1 IGQVDKPHDRFFK
14 KSLEDL
20 DLVKSFISNY
30 LPEELVRLID
40 LDSLELAKGNFV
52 SDDLKETFTDMLFSV
67 KLNGQDAY
75 LVFLFEHKSQ
85 AYADI
90 SLQLLGYMLN
100 IWKSADRNAGGKLP
114 VVIPLLIYHG
124 RYAWNVG
131 LRLYDLFSN
140 IPNSLQEYVPDYKYL
155 LFDLSRFSEEDIKGS
170 IKAKLFLEVLRS
182 IMHEGL
188 VSERSVKIL
197 ALISELDK
205 EEGVVDYIKTVLL
218 YMIDVRDDL
227 TIEKLVE
234 INREYKF
241 GKEDLIMSVAE
252 QLRKEGM
259 QIGMKKGRQE
269 ALIKTARKAL
279 MKGMDVDDVVELTEL
294 PKDEVL
300 KLMVEN

>member
-1 IGQVDKPHDRFFK
+1 M
-14 KSLEDL
+14 
-20 DLVKSFISNY
+20 VKSFISNY